1 MSASTPTTH
10 AIPESAQR
18 NDELLPESLSS
29 LFNRDELQEF
39 VSDDQEAG
47 RRIGKILSALFIYTL
62 VAMSAAIWWTLRSVG
77 N

>member
-1 MSASTPTTH
+1 MSASMPTTH

-62 VAMSAAIWWTLRSVG
+62 VAMSSAIWWTLRSVG